1 MICLRR
7 MAILIRNLPLEDS
20 DERDNL
26 VSDTV
31 AEKSWLATSLPFG
44 CAKRA
49 TSHSPIAVGCAY
61 LLARSG
67 STIAHTTLSPTATTD
82 FEKSHILAMAPAL
95 RAGTTMVSPAEH
107 FFISSEAFASLS
119 KKATDTGRQ

>member
-1 MICLRR
+1 VSC
-7 MAILIRNLPLEDS
+7 AK
-20 DERDNL
+20 L
-26 VSDTV
+26 V
-31 AEKSWLATSLPFG
+31 FI

-49 TSHSPIAVGCAY
+49 TLLTSFAPSMRYAY

-67 STIAHTTLSPTATTD
+67 IIIEHTTLSPAVTID

-119 KKATDTGRQ
+119 KKPADTGRQ